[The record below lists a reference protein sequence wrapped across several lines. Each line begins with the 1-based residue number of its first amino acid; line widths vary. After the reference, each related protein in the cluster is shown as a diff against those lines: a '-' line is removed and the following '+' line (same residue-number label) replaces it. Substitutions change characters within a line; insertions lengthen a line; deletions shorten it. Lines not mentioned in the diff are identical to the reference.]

1 MDPEFVSALTLT
13 VVPNTPLAVL
23 QSRGRFALPPQADLL
38 RELRTFVAEA
48 APSDALFR
56 TNHASNYLPI
66 GGRLPGDR
74 EAMLEVIDGALE
86 GQVPLRPDWARG
98 L

>member
-1 MDPEFVSALTLT
+1 M
-13 VVPNTPLAVL
+13 
-23 QSRGRFALPPQADLL
+23 
-38 RELRTFVAEA
+38 AEA
-48 APSDALFR
+48 RPSDALFR

-74 EAMLEVIDGALE
+74 DAMLEVIDSALE